1 MFTIRIAVGF
11 LRSASS
17 GICLR
22 RSSAGCI
29 CQIGNG
35 MKSRKIESSIVA
47 PDMTPVI
54 DVVFQLLM
62 LFMIAINF
70 ENTKA
75 DERSRLPRDMLAKPP
90 EIRPEHEL
98 VLNLGYKRGA
108 DGSKMDRTPT
118 VVYNNRDV
126 PISQLGPG
134 LEQERR
140 ELELRHGRKVVD
152 DVTVLIRAEADVS
165 AGFVQ
170 ELVQKCQQYG
180 FKKFLLR
187 ATPDVK

>member
-1 MFTIRIAVGF
+1 
-11 LRSASS
+11 
-17 GICLR
+17 
-22 RSSAGCI
+22 
-29 CQIGNG
+29 

-54 DVVFQLLM
+54 DVIFQLLM

-90 EIRPEHEL
+90 EVRPEHEL

-108 DGSKMDRTPT
+108 DGSRIDRAPT

-126 PISQLGPG
+126 QISQLGPG

-140 ELELRHGRKVVD
+140 ELELRHGRNVVD

-180 FKKFLLR
+180 FKK
-187 ATPDVK
+187 

>member
-1 MFTIRIAVGF
+1 
-11 LRSASS
+11 
-17 GICLR
+17 
-22 RSSAGCI
+22 
-29 CQIGNG
+29 

-108 DGSKMDRTPT
+108 DGSTMDRTPT

>member
-1 MFTIRIAVGF
+1 
-11 LRSASS
+11 
-17 GICLR
+17 
-22 RSSAGCI
+22 
-29 CQIGNG
+29 
-35 MKSRKIESSIVA
+35 
-47 PDMTPVI
+47 
-54 DVVFQLLM
+54 
-62 LFMIAINF
+62 
-70 ENTKA
+70 
-75 DERSRLPRDMLAKPP
+75 MLAKPP

-108 DGSKMDRTPT
+108 DGSTMDRTPT

>member
-1 MFTIRIAVGF
+1 
-11 LRSASS
+11 
-17 GICLR
+17 
-22 RSSAGCI
+22 
-29 CQIGNG
+29 
-35 MKSRKIESSIVA
+35 MKSRKIESSIAV

-98 VLNLGYKRGA
+98 VLNFGYKRSA
-108 DGSKMDRTPT
+108 DGSKIERVPS

-126 PISQLGPG
+126 QVSQLGPG

-180 FKKFLLR
+180 FTKFLLR